1 MIQFTELSE
10 EQRERVI
17 GSIVEKIKVV
27 GTQETQPPFTP
38 NNRESYSFEL
48 HNCSVRVY
56 FVEQGPDWQEDTFV
70 SIKEKFGRP
79 EHLKLMGSGD
89 YCGGI
94 HAFYRGNSQGLVDAV
109 LTNFSFYVPHISG
122 ARRLLDR
129 ADEQKNFD
137 IDIQF
142 VEGELEKKVRIE
154 RSSIDQASFSQR
166 DLAWRKA
173 Q

>member
-129 ADEQKNFD
+129 GIEAAWSPVEDAGYAFRRHGGQSAVG
-137 IDIQF
+137 IQ
-142 VEGELEKKVRIE
+142 GERPACVAAGVCHQL
-154 RSSIDQASFSQR
+154 
-166 DLAWRKA
+166 LW
-173 Q
+173 